1 MSPSFGTQRIIV
13 RERKSDRRTMDEMNL
28 ERIYVRIPIRYDET
42 DWIND
47 KFWGC
52 TEVLIK
58 LNGTSVCDDR

>member
-1 MSPSFGTQRIIV
+1 
-13 RERKSDRRTMDEMNL
+13 MDEMDL
-28 ERIYVRIPIRYDET
+28 VQIYVRIPIRYDEM